1 MANALILSLDANGIP
16 HKWITWQDAVTYEAK
31 DLVAWKMGEITFTF
45 YGGKSRMTGEQSTIT
60 TSSIIAVKGTRA
72 KSEKWLAKTPALS
85 NKTLFRRD
93 QHICAY
99 CGNELNAEKL
109 TRDHIVPKSLGGKD
123 IWTNVVTA
131 CKPCNH
137 RKGSKTL
144 EQTGQQLLY
153 VPYVPNR
160 SEHLLLS
167 NRKVLFDQMQFLLAY
182 VPKTS
187 RAHNLTAKR

>member
-1 MANALILSLDANGIP
+1 MANPLILSLDANGIP

-45 YGGKSRMTGEQSTIT
+45 HGGKSRLTGEQSTIT

-72 KSEKWLAKTPALS
+72 KSDKWLAKTPALS

-109 TRDHIVPKSLGGKD
+109 TRDHIVPKSLGGRD

-160 SEHLLLS
+160 AEHLILA
-167 NRKVLFDQMQFLLAY
+167 NRKILADQMDFLKQFL
-182 VPKTS
+182 PKHS
-187 RAHNLTAKR
+187 RMLVKM

>member
-1 MANALILSLDANGIP
+1 MSIPLILSLDVNGTP

-45 YGGKSRMTGEQSTIT
+45 YGGKNRMTGDQSTIT

-72 KSEKWLAKTPALS
+72 KSDKWLTKIPVLS

-93 QHICAY
+93 QNICAY
-99 CGNELNAEKL
+99 CGNEFNVEKL
-109 TRDHIVPKSLGGKD
+109 TRDHIIPKSLGGKD

-160 SEHLLLS
+160 AEHLILA
-167 NRKVLFDQMQFLLAY
+167 NRKILGDQMEFLKQFL
-182 VPKTS
+182 PKHS
-187 RAHNLTAKR
+187 RMLVKM

>member
-1 MANALILSLDANGIP
+1 MSTPLILSLDANGTP

-72 KSEKWLAKTPALS
+72 KSDKWLAKTPALS

-93 QHICAY
+93 QNICAY

-160 SEHLLLS
+160 AEHLILA
-167 NRKVLFDQMQFLLAY
+167 NRKILADQMDFLKQFL
-182 VPKTS
+182 PKHS
-187 RAHNLTAKR
+187 RMLVKM

>member
-1 MANALILSLDANGIP
+1 MSTPLILSLDSNGTP
-16 HKWITWQDAVTYEAK
+16 NKWVTWQDAVTYEAK
-31 DLVAWKMGEITFTF
+31 NLVAWKMGEITFTF
-45 YGGKSRMTGEQSTIT
+45 YGGKSRITGKISTIT

-72 KSEKWLAKTPALS
+72 KSEKWLSKTPVLS

-93 QHICAY
+93 QNICAY
-99 CGNELNAEKL
+99 CGNMFPTEKL
-109 TRDHIVPKSLGGKD
+109 TRDHIIPKSLGGKD

-144 EQTGQQLLY
+144 EQTNLELLY

-160 SEHLLLS
+160 AEHLILA
-167 NRKVLFDQMQFLLAY
+167 NRKILADQMEFLKQFLPKHSRMLAN
-182 VPKTS
+182 K
-187 RAHNLTAKR
+187 